1 MPVGQSLCLGHP
13 KLISSAIDC
22 VGRRNQPSVKY
33 DLPSGSRRLHQ
44 TTDGIDATIVN
55 GVPIFIAGEPTVR
68 VTCPDSCIWQA
79 MVLMRDRLCAGGAA
93 GEAAA
98 RPAVSLSCVSRAYE
112 LRSVAINPLLP
123 T

>member
-1 MPVGQSLCLGHP
+1 MRRLPLSFPLPVGQSLCLGHP

-68 VTCPDSCIWQA
+68 VTSPDSCIWQA
-79 MVLMRDRLCAGGAA
+79 RHGSDEGSSVCAQGELPGRL
-93 GEAAA
+93 
-98 RPAVSLSCVSRAYE
+98 
-112 LRSVAINPLLP
+112 LRGPQSA
-123 T
+123 